1 MFLKLKISTRLTL
14 GFTVMLLLMVVI
26 SGIAMTSF
34 TKMNNKVDI
43 ITEDKWP
50 KTVMLNE
57 INDNINL
64 AARALRN
71 AIIVTDPTESK
82 KELER
87 VSKVRATVTDLVRKL
102 EKTVASSEG
111 KALLQDIKDHRAAY
125 AVVQGEIISLI
136 ESGNKI
142 EAGQFLVGKFRPLQ
156 KSYFDSVEK
165 MIDFQAKE
173 LLKAGGDVEKTY
185 KSAQQVMIILLVVS
199 LFAAALVGLLITR
212 SITVPLGQA
221 VNVNRLIADGNLSVA
236 IVADRRDEIGQLNE
250 SAQKMVDNLRS
261 VIGHIS
267 ATSEQVASAAIQLYA
282 NAEQMA
288 TASEEVASQAGTIA
302 TAGEEMA
309 ATSADIAESCNKAA
323 QGSHQANGV
332 ATEGAAVVRKTV
344 DVMSRIAAKVTTS
357 AQTVELL
364 GSRSDQI
371 GEIVGTIEDIAD
383 QTNLLALNAAI
394 EAARAGEQGR
404 GFAVV
409 ADEVRALAERTTR
422 ATREIGE
429 MIKTIQTE
437 TKGAVVTMEEGV
449 HEVENGTAEAAKSG
463 SALQEI
469 LDQINAVTMQ
479 VSQIATAAEEQTATT
494 SEISNNIQ
502 QMSQVVQQTA
512 RGAQDSSDAA
522 KGLTRLAGDL
532 KEMVGKFRL

>member
-1 MFLKLKISTRLTL
+1 MFSKLKISIRLTL
-14 GFTVMLLLMVVI
+14 GFSVMLLIMVVI

-43 ITEDKWP
+43 ITDDKWP

-71 AIIVTDPTESK
+71 AIIVTDPIEGK
-82 KELER
+82 NELER
-87 VSKVRATVTDLVRKL
+87 VSKVRETVTDLVGRL
-102 EKTVASSEG
+102 EKSVASSEG
-111 KALLQDIKDHRAAY
+111 KALLQDIKGNRAAY
-125 AVVQGEIISLI
+125 AVVQAEVISLI
-136 ESGNKI
+136 KSGNKS
-142 EAGQFLVGKFRPLQ
+142 EAGQLLVGKFRPLQ
-156 KSYFDSVEK
+156 KRYFDSVEK

-173 LLKAGGDVEKTY
+173 LLKAGDEVEKTY
-185 KSAQQVMIILLVVS
+185 KTAQQAMIIFLLVS
-199 LFAAALVGLLITR
+199 LLIAALVGFLITR
-212 SITVPLGQA
+212 SITMPLGQA
-221 VNVNRLIADGNLSVA
+221 VKVNRLIADGNLNVV
-236 IVADRRDEIGQLNE
+236 IIADRQDEIGELNA
-250 SAQKMVDNLRS
+250 SAQKMVDNLRG

-267 ATSEQVASAAIQLYA
+267 ETSEQVASAAIQLYA

-309 ATSADIAESCNKAA
+309 ATSGDIAENCNKAA
-323 QGSHQANGV
+323 QGSHQANSV
-332 ATEGAAVVRKTV
+332 ATEGATVVRKTV
-344 DVMSRIAAKVTTS
+344 DVMSRIAAKVTIS

-364 GSRSDQI
+364 GTRSDQI

-422 ATREIGE
+422 ATREIAE
-429 MIKTIQTE
+429 MRKTIQTE

-449 HEVENGTAEAAKSG
+449 HEVETGTAEAAKSG